1 MFSSPGQFITEQ
13 QLPSTAVAIIYAS
26 LLCSMPK
33 EENLMFNLSFHCSH
47 CGDIKV
53 EIPTE
58 NIPYLQIN
66 FKDLTLKVWK
76 TQKVFLLKVV
86 VQNADYILAELSV
99 SRFPFVESFQLIKK
113 KCQVAGREQES
124 QSFPKLCNHHA
135 HCKIK
140 IYCAFQIPGRIYI
153 WRSEDKFRGQ
163 SSTSTLLE

>member
-1 MFSSPGQFITEQ
+1 MEQ
-13 QLPSTAVAIIYAS
+13 QLPSTAVTIIYAS

-113 KCQVAGREQES
+113 NVK
-124 QSFPKLCNHHA
+124 
-135 HCKIK
+135 
-140 IYCAFQIPGRIYI
+140 
-153 WRSEDKFRGQ
+153 
-163 SSTSTLLE
+163 